1 MRLISDTTA
10 GTPAS
15 DEADVVYIGGIRSS
29 RLTRAELA
37 EVMVNDVSR
46 ARAGQLEM
54 PRVVVATNGLVITN
68 YHHDPDFRRL
78 IDQADIVDVDGMP
91 LVLATRLLCKNPV
104 RERVATTDFVRDASA
119 IAAETGVRFFFLG
132 ARDDRAAKSAYNLTK
147 AYPGLEVVGTRNGYF
162 TREEE
167 DDICAQIVASGADV
181 LWLGLG
187 SPKQEDFAI
196 RNRHKLAGLGWI
208 RTCGGLFDFYSDF
221 APRAPAWMQNLGIE
235 WMFRAWQEPRRLGLR
250 YLASNPAA
258 IYHIL
263 TKTHD

>member
-1 MRLISDTTA
+1 MVRLISDTTA

-167 DDICAQIVASGADV
+167 DDICAQIVASGAD
-181 LWLGLG
+181 
-187 SPKQEDFAI
+187 
-196 RNRHKLAGLGWI
+196 RHKLAGLGWI